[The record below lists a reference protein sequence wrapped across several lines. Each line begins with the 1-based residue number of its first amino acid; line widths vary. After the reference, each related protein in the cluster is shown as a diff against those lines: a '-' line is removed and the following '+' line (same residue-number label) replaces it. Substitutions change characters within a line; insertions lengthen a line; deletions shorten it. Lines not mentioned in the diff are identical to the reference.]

1 MSNLIVGGPGHQWI
15 VNELNRVD
23 LQHVEDDL
31 GVLRIVLIPAVVQS
45 FLRLRQTDGGHKLQL
60 ETVLSEMVRQD
71 TVIIADRFKPDPHR
85 QVVAGEI
92 YG

>member
-31 GVLRIVLIPAVVQS
+31 GVLRIVLIPAVVQASCICARPTEDTS
-45 FLRLRQTDGGHKLQL
+45 FNSNPACPRWCAKTR
-60 ETVLSEMVRQD
+60 
-71 TVIIADRFKPDPHR
+71 
-85 QVVAGEI
+85 
-92 YG
+92 